1 MIRSMT
7 GYGFA
12 EKNTGDYQIRAEF
25 KSLNGKNLELNVR
38 IPKLISEKEL
48 DLRNRFMYK
57 LERGT
62 VMLGILIEVNPGK
75 SEDLNLRE
83 ELFIQYYQKF
93 AALADKLGA
102 DKKDLF
108 RSALMMPDVTRPDD
122 KQLSEQTWA
131 DILDVCDQAFNMLD
145 KYRLKE
151 GQQTARVL
159 KEQCEAIKNAIPSI
173 TQLEEERKQNLKNR
187 LVRNLEEAASGIDY
201 DKNRFEQELIY
212 YLEKWDLQE
221 EKSRL
226 ELHCDLFLDTL
237 LSPAGGKKLGFVAQ
251 EMGREIN
258 TLGSKANH
266 AGMQKIVIVM
276 KENLEKIKE
285 QVLNII

>member
-12 EKNTGDYQIRAEF
+12 EKNTDDYHIRAEF

-38 IPKLISEKEL
+38 IPKLISDKEL

-62 VMLGILIEVNPGK
+62 IMLGIQLETNPGK

-83 ELFIQYYQKF
+83 DLFIQYYQKF
-93 AALADKLGA
+93 AALADQLGA

-108 RSALMMPDVTRPDD
+108 RSALSMPDVTRPDE
-122 KQLSEQTWA
+122 KQLSDQTWK
-131 DILDVCDQAFNMLD
+131 DITEVCDLAFEMLD

-151 GQQTARVL
+151 GNQTAKVL
-159 KEQCEAIKNAIPSI
+159 QQQCEAIKIAIPLI
-173 TQLEEERKQNLKNR
+173 TGFEEERKQNLKNR
-187 LVRNLEEAASGIDY
+187 LIRNLEESAAGIEY

-237 LSPAGGKKLGFVAQ
+237 GSPAGGKKLGFIAQ